1 MLVMTEEESRVS
13 VPEAARRLGMRG
25 SEVYRLIFEGELDA
39 VPTLHEGVRVPVAAL
54 ERWLAEHDAEPA
66 GG

>member
-13 VPEAARRLGMRG
+13 VPEAARRLGLRG

-54 ERWLAEHDAEPA
+54 ERWVARYREPPTV
-66 GG
+66 